1 MTTTTTFLLGAAQ
14 DAGRSVLN
22 RGVLSP
28 QRPKTLIAGGE
39 RAQSDSAVFSA
50 EAVGANLTRIRQNDS
65 KQLPFELTESE
76 QEQIR
81 ELKKRDAKVRR
92 HEAAH
97 VAAAGPY
104 ARGGPTF
111 TYTRG
116 PNGVQYATGGEVSID
131 VSPESTPEE
140 TLRKAAIVRRAAL
153 APQEPSAQDRS
164 VAAQASQL
172 AAEARRDLTAEKRSE
187 NSDVQ
192 SSPSSFDESI

>member
-1 MTTTTTFLLGAAQ
+1 MTTTNTFLLEAAQ
-14 DAGRSVLN
+14 DAGRSVLS
-22 RGVLSP
+22 RSVLSP
-28 QRPKTLIAGGE
+28 QGPKSSIAGGE
-39 RAQSDSAVFSA
+39 LPRSDSAVFSN

-65 KQLPFELTESE
+65 SQLSLELTESE

-81 ELKKRDAKVRR
+81 ELKRRDGEVRR

-97 VAAAGPY
+97 IAAAGPY

-131 VSPESTPEE
+131 VSPESTPEK
-140 TLRKAAIVRRAAL
+140 TLRKAAVVRRAAL
-153 APQEPSAQDRS
+153 APQEPSAKDRS

-172 AAEARRDLTAEKRSE
+172 AAEARRNLAIEKRLDA
-187 NSDVQ
+187 SDVQ
-192 SSPSSFDESI
+192 TPPSSFDESI